1 MAKNIKKAYKK
12 VAKIQQKNVQKVA
25 KILTTYLVYD
35 NNIII
40 GGYEKWIDYLK
51 KIIKLERIRN
61 EKAINGNS
69 E

>member
-1 MAKNIKKAYKK
+1 MLKKQLMAKNIKKAYKK

-40 GGYEKWIDYLK
+40 GGYEK
-51 KIIKLERIRN
+51 
-61 EKAINGNS
+61 
-69 E
+69 